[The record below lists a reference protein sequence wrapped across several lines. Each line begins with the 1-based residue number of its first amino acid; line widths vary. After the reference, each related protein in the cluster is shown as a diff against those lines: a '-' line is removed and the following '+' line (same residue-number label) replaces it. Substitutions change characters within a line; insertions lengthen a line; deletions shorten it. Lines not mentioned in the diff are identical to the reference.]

1 MWSASMLS
9 GAAVWTFI
17 VATGWMVFEASN
29 SSGWVGI
36 ITFSSMVPFL
46 LVSPLAGLLGDSMD
60 RKTLAVIMMTASTL
74 IVAVMAVLA
83 TAGVIELWH
92 VAVLAFALG
101 CGRLFEGLGVPI
113 DIGSV
118 LGILILEGFLIT
130 TLDTAIRLC
139 RYLLEELWNCLFAGR
154 VPAVLR
160 WRATN
165 TLLAVGGMLAFAF
178 SALYE
183 QIWPIFGSGNQLI
196 GALALT
202 TVTVWLIQRGKS
214 WWFVAIPAAF
224 MVITTMAALWSKM
237 LIDAEAAKYP
247 LAAAGAFLFALAIGF
262 VVVGGW
268 RIYQAL
274 RAAARSAGPAPGPD

>member
-1 MWSASMLS
+1 MLLES
-9 GAAVWTFI
+9 FLA
-17 VATGWMVFEASN
+17 
-29 SSGWVGI
+29 
-36 ITFSSMVPFL
+36 L
-46 LVSPLAGLLGDSMD
+46 LVL
-60 RKTLAVIMMTASTL
+60 
-74 IVAVMAVLA
+74 MAVASQLPHSEYMSLVWPEE
-83 TAGVIELWH
+83 GRGN
-92 VAVLAFALG
+92 AVLAFALG

-247 LAAAGAFLFALAIGF
+247 LAAAGAVLFALAIGF

-274 RAAARSAGPAPGPD
+274 RAAARPAGGAPGPD